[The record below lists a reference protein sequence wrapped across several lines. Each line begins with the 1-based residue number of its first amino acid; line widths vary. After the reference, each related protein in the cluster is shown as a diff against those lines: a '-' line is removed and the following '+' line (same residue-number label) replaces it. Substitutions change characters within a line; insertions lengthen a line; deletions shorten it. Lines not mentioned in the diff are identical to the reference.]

1 MLHSHVLPRCCPG
14 GFSSYILE
22 TNLKT
27 LGTGL
32 SLEVENGGH
41 EFLLEEQY
49 RHRYELVWG
58 DITKYQLGN
67 TPMAEHTPFPSLHPE
82 FFALVLLDGHPL
94 RTSVSDS
101 PTNGADAA
109 VHIVGDCLL
118 ISQLIIGLSTVY
130 QGGTVI
136 MKLSRP
142 ERLVSAQLIW
152 MFDNL
157 AADVRTWKPVCIHA
171 TRGTFYVIARGMGY
185 GAKAEMYDQ
194 VLTGLRELWENL
206 ALSNRRLRED
216 DLNFIVQKS
225 VLQGTYAG
233 RLRALSAHIWEV
245 QEAAWKG
252 WRQQVANGF

>member
-1 MLHSHVLPRCCPG
+1 MSGANHDWGQEMLVQMIDV
-14 GFSSYILE
+14 F
-22 TNLKT
+22 
-27 LGTGL
+27 
-32 SLEVENGGH
+32 
-41 EFLLEEQY
+41 Q
-49 RHRYELVWG
+49 
-58 DITKYQLGN
+58 
-67 TPMAEHTPFPSLHPE
+67 
-82 FFALVLLDGHPL
+82 
-94 RTSVSDS
+94 
-101 PTNGADAA
+101 DA
-109 VHIVGDCLL
+109 VF
-118 ISQLIIGLSTVY
+118 
-130 QGGTVI
+130 QGGTVV

-171 TRGTFYVIARGMGY
+171 TRGTFYLIARGMGF

-194 VLTGLRELWENL
+194 VLTGLRDLWENL
-206 ALSNRRLRED
+206 TLTSRRLQES

-225 VLQGTYAG
+225 VLQGSYAV